1 MNDIRWFFTACLLV
15 IAAETQAF
23 IDPPIIS
30 PKAPTAETPIAVGIH
45 AGLCDRIVGFAIT
58 NPLDPVEIVI
68 ERIPTQQDPLC
79 INPIRTVNIPIGT
92 LPAGQHQ
99 IRLFFRVVS
108 PPGQSPYL
116 WEEISVTVAPAG
128 SLEATP
134 VPTMDGWLAICLLV
148 VLVGIGAWRRH
159 SVSTFMFAT
168 AAAIFAT
175 AGMTPSPALAV
186 THIEVL
192 LSTDSGAPTPEDVI
206 NWGFSSP
213 PGGPPPLPALAAEPF
228 LAINYFIPERFR
240 AQGDFKATLNAFP
253 DSPQALVERFVV
265 VTYPDGADI
274 GNALNAYSS
283 DPYVLTAA
291 VMEAYDFN
299 TVALQSFGFKEPSAT
314 QADQWHLEH
323 HKVPQAWQHNPGHA
337 LIAFVDSGLLW
348 NHPKLRAFNGNAF
361 LGGNFLTAG
370 SFDLMYPP
378 PPGDSFSDDDVDER
392 KPVPTTHP
400 ACDIGNGLMIPSG
413 AGHGTHASGLVAA
426 RATFT
431 GDITGVCKHC
441 GLYMMKTTEHF
452 CDTAVSPAEVS
463 TFLAANHLFASV
475 QIPIRIGAQ
484 IVNMSFSAPA
494 TYICQDPNHALRTSC
509 LVLEIAQSRDT
520 IVVAA
525 SGNERQALNFPAA
538 DPRVVAAGGI
548 FQTGVFWD
556 ESPGGTTNCPVIPGL
571 PIGTECG
578 SNFTTI
584 GGGPKQE
591 LTAGSRDVISTFYTG
606 ATWNSYVR
614 CTDDA
619 DDIGTPNDGISP
631 CTGTSMSAPIVS
643 GILGLLRSTNP
654 LVRTGDPEQSVVLG
668 LRNVLAS
675 TTDRAQAGLA
685 WDAKF
690 GYGRPDAAAAVRQ
703 VLGRVA
709 GAPVENRATPLFGL
723 YGSNAQD
730 YAQTTSPQKAVALA
744 INQAA
749 NYSQSVGALIP
760 GYSAYP
766 PDPEAPLPPTPR
778 AVAYVMSTPNRP
790 AASTP
795 NLVPLYMMETSR
807 NWPLGCSGGAGCN
820 TANRDFLLA
829 TDVSD
834 LQSLKAAGYKYFGRE
849 GYIFQRCT
857 PEPGCIPLGAEKL
870 WRKCKVADDD
880 CAVFLEQ
887 DRAAYESN
895 GYTATIPLGSSPL
908 LGYAYPP
915 VDTDGDGLVDGFEYL
930 IGTDPLLSDTDG
942 DGVSDG
948 VEFPLAGIS
957 TSDPCNGPLA
967 WRCPADRLFANGFE
981 LP

>member
-1 MNDIRWFFTACLLV
+1 MAGVRWFFIACLGMLT
-15 IAAETQAF
+15 ADAHAF
-23 IDPPIIS
+23 IDPPVVVPAS
-30 PKAPTAETPIAVGIH
+30 PTAATPITIEIRN
-45 AGLCDRIVGFAIT
+45 GLCDRIYDYTIT
-58 NPLDPVEIVI
+58 SPLNPVELII
-68 ERIPTQQDPLC
+68 HRIPTQLDPLC
-79 INPIRTVNIPIGT
+79 INPIQTAQIPIGT
-92 LPAGQHQ
+92 LPAGTHQLRLLFQ
-99 IRLFFRVVS
+99 IRES
-108 PPGQSPYL
+108 MGQPPNPPYL
-116 WEEISVTVAPAG
+116 WLELSVQVAPAG
-128 SLEATP
+128 GSEVMP
-134 VPTMDGWLAICLLV
+134 VHTLSRWPAIGLLAILVLL
-148 VLVGIGAWRRH
+148 GAWARR
-159 SVSTFMFAT
+159 
-168 AAAIFAT
+168 AITPSGAIILTLIAT
-175 AGMTPSPALAV
+175 AGGGIPTLAHAV

-192 LSTDSGAPTPEDVI
+192 LSAESEAPTPEQVI

-213 PGGPPPLPALAAEPF
+213 PAGPPPLPALAAEPF

-240 AQGDFKATLNAFP
+240 AQGDFKAVLDAYP
-253 DSPQALVERFVV
+253 DSPQALLERFVV

-274 GNALNAYSS
+274 GKALNAYSS
-283 DPYVLTAA
+283 DPYVITAA

-299 TVALQSFGFKEPSAT
+299 SVALQSFGFKEPSAT

-323 HKVPQAWQHNPGHA
+323 HNVPQAWQHNPGHA
-337 LIAFVDSGLLW
+337 LIAFVDSGLQW
-348 NHPKLRAFNGNAF
+348 DHPNLRAFNGNTF

-370 SFDLMYPP
+370 SFDLVYPP
-378 PPGDSFSDDDVDER
+378 LPGDSFPDNDVDER
-392 KPVPTTHP
+392 KPIPATHA
-400 ACDIGNGLMIPSG
+400 ACDIGNGLMVPTG
-413 AGHGTHASGLVAA
+413 AGHGTHASGLSVA
-426 RATFT
+426 RATFA

-441 GLYMMKTTEHF
+441 GLYMMKSTEHECNQF
-452 CDTAVSPAEVS
+452 SSPPEVF

-668 LRNVLAS
+668 LRNVLAT
-675 TTDRAQAGLA
+675 TTDRTQAGLA
-685 WDAKF
+685 WDTKF

-709 GAPVENRATPLFGL
+709 GTPVKNRATPLFGL
-723 YGSNAQD
+723 YGSNAKD
-730 YAQTTSPQKAVALA
+730 YAQTTSPQ
-744 INQAA
+744 
-749 NYSQSVGALIP
+749 
-760 GYSAYP
+760 
-766 PDPEAPLPPTPR
+766 
-778 AVAYVMSTPNRP
+778 
-790 AASTP
+790 
-795 NLVPLYMMETSR
+795 
-807 NWPLGCSGGAGCN
+807 
-820 TANRDFLLA
+820 
-829 TDVSD
+829 
-834 LQSLKAAGYKYFGRE
+834 
-849 GYIFQRCT
+849 
-857 PEPGCIPLGAEKL
+857 
-870 WRKCKVADDD
+870 
-880 CAVFLEQ
+880 
-887 DRAAYESN
+887 
-895 GYTATIPLGSSPL
+895 
-908 LGYAYPP
+908 
-915 VDTDGDGLVDGFEYL
+915 
-930 IGTDPLLSDTDG
+930 
-942 DGVSDG
+942 
-948 VEFPLAGIS
+948 
-957 TSDPCNGPLA
+957 
-967 WRCPADRLFANGFE
+967 
-981 LP
+981 